1 MNAPMTISQ
10 RLVLAAAMVGLLL
23 VALAY
28 YWLDNA
34 VHEFVGTGF
43 FLLVAGHNL
52 VHRRWHATLAA
63 RRAPRNRLDVI
74 LALCL
79 AAAVLTL
86 LVTGL
91 MISRTV
97 FGLAPYLD
105 GATAR
110 RLHAASAYWVLAL
123 AAVHIGIRWRIVL
136 AAVRT
141 ATRPAFPLK
150 IPAGVLH
157 VAAAALAVYGLYS
170 TLLLDIGS
178 RLVLRMSLEWWDFE
192 ASTLGF
198 FLHHA
203 GAVGLGAVLAHY
215 GFRFV
220 DILRPATGRP
230 TFTPP

>member
-1 MNAPMTISQ
+1 MAMTVTR
-10 RLVLAAAMVGLLL
+10 RLGLAAAIVGLLM

-34 VHEFVGTGF
+34 VHEIVGTVF
-43 FLLVAGHNL
+43 FLLVAGHNA
-52 VHRRWHATLAA
+52 VHRRWYATLAA
-63 RRAPRNRLDVI
+63 RRAPRSRLDAL

-97 FGLAPYLD
+97 FALAPYLD
-105 GATAR
+105 DAMAR
-110 RLHAASAYWVLAL
+110 RLHASSAYWVLAL
-123 AAVHIGIRWRIVL
+123 AALHIGIRWRIVL

-141 ATRPAFPLK
+141 ATGPAFP
-150 IPAGVLH
+150 IRIHSGVLR
-157 VAAAALAVYGLYS
+157 VAAAALAVFGLYS
-170 TLLLDIGS
+170 TLRLDIGPK
-178 RLVLRMSLEWWDFE
+178 LLLQMSLEWWDFE

-220 DILRPATGRP
+220 DLLRPATGRGRV
-230 TFTPP
+230 TPP